1 MSFWVTC
8 TFFTWKNHKLNI
20 AVYFYHKLTNIYF
33 TYLKLLTKYLLSS
46 IFFLLQSKH
55 PHVLYEY
62 KDNSPQGCAVTDN
75 YSGGYERGKRT
86 ILEDLAKLVPTMDE
100 EGICSVLFKN
110 CFSFFFQI
118 YFLSLHI
125 EKALTKFFRE
135 SELDPYF
142 TNIFFCVVLYILLF
156 VLEKI
161 TREI

>member
-1 MSFWVTC
+1 MLIILLGKITD
-8 TFFTWKNHKLNI
+8 LLLQ
-20 AVYFYHKLTNIYF
+20 YYHKVTNIYF

-100 EGICSVLFKN
+100 EGICSVLFKTI
-110 CFSFFFQI
+110 FPFFKI
-118 YFLSLHI
+118 YFLSLDRKSH
-125 EKALTKFFRE
+125 
-135 SELDPYF
+135 
-142 TNIFFCVVLYILLF
+142 
-156 VLEKI
+156 
-161 TREI
+161 